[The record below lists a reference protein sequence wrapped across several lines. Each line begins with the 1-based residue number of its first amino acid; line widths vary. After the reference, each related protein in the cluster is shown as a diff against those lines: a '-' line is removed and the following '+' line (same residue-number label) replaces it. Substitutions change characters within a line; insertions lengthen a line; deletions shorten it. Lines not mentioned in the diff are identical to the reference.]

1 MGIARLGAYH
11 IGVGV
16 FVRCFGAQAAWLL
29 FLCYVEPEWVSLS
42 ENKQPVASAKG
53 AAQ

>member
-16 FVRCFGAQAAWLL
+16 FVRCFGAQAALLL
-29 FLCYVEPEWVSLS
+29 FFVLRRAGVG
-42 ENKQPVASAKG
+42 VAVG
-53 AAQ
+53 E